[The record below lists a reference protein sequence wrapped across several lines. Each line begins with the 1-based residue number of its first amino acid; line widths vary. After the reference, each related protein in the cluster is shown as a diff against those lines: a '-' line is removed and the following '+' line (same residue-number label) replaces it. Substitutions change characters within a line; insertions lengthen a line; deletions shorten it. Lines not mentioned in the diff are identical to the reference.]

1 MRYYIRIYR
10 LFLVQYIKTLMQSKL
25 NFFIGL
31 FGCLFVQAS
40 GIIFLYLIFEQIPL
54 LNGWSMN
61 ELIFIYGFAQIPKGI
76 DHFFADYIWLL
87 ASRMVTNGE
96 FDRYLLRPIPPFFQ
110 LLCDRVQLDAV
121 GELLIGGALVIMSVV
136 NGTVH
141 VSFINIVLFVISILA
156 GAIIYTSVKLFFAS
170 LAFWMTNSSPVLQL
184 GYEMSG
190 FAKYPISIYS
200 KPIQIFCSI
209 IIPFAFAAFYP
220 ASYFITNENV
230 LTTIFAEVM
239 VAVVIWIIAFSVF
252 KKGVKAYKSVG
263 N

>member
-1 MRYYIRIYR
+1 
-10 LFLVQYIKTLMQSKL
+10 MQSKL

-31 FGCLFVQAS
+31 FGCLFVQVS
-40 GIIFLYLIFEQIPL
+40 GILFLYLIFEQIPL
-54 LNGWSMN
+54 LNGWSLN
-61 ELIFIYGFAQIPKGI
+61 QLVFIYGFSQIPRGI

-121 GELLIGGALVIMSVV
+121 GELLIGGGIIAISVA
-136 NGTVH
+136 NRTVH
-141 VSFINIVLFVISILA
+141 ISLVNSLFFMISILA
-156 GAIIYTSVKLFFAS
+156 GAVIYTSVKLFFAS

-200 KPIQIFCSI
+200 KPIQIVCTI

-220 ASYFITNENV
+220 ASYFITGNNV
-230 LTTIFAEVM
+230 LRTIVLEVG
-239 VAVVIWIIAFSVF
+239 VAIVTWLLAYNLF
-252 KKGVKAYKSVG
+252 KCGVRAYKSVG

>member
-220 ASYFITNENV
+220 ASYFIINENV

-239 VAVVIWIIAFSVF
+239 VAVVIWIIAYSVF

>member
-239 VAVVIWIIAFSVF
+239 VAVVIWIIAYSVF